1 MSRKNIE
8 NVYPL
13 SPLQEGMLFHTLY
26 AEGEGAYV
34 TQFDWAV
41 RGSFDVDAFQRAF
54 QQVVDRHAILR
65 TFFTWEGLER
75 PIQVVRKRAKIAV
88 DLHDL
93 RGLTPGEQAERLKVF
108 ADEDRK
114 KGFDLT
120 KAPAMRVVV
129 FRLGDEL
136 HRAFLSIHHIVIDG
150 WSKSILIRELLS
162 FYQAQTAG
170 RELHLPPVT
179 PYADFIAWLGKQDPV
194 KAEGFFRQLLEGFS
208 APTPFGVD
216 RPEEERAGEG
226 FEDQL
231 FAFTPEQSQEVAA
244 FARAQGLT
252 VNTLVQGTF
261 AILLSRYSGE
271 DDVLFG
277 ATVSGRSAPISGIER
292 MVGLFI
298 NAVPVR
304 AKLRP
309 DEPVGAFLSALQVQQ
324 ADIRE
329 FEHTPLVAVQGY
341 SQVPRG
347 TALFESLVVFENF
360 PVEES
365 VSLAP
370 APEAGKEAGATGA
383 RRPASMGDSRVREHS
398 NYPLT
403 LMAAIGKQ
411 LSLQISFDRRRFEA
425 ATIRRMLGHFK
436 NLLLAILRAPGATL
450 GSLSLLGDD
459 ERKMLVEAWNA
470 TDCDYPAQATLHGLF
485 EDRVASSPG
494 APALLSDGKAISY
507 QALNEEANR
516 LAHHLRSLGAAR
528 DTQVGI
534 CVERSPA
541 MVVALLAVLKSGAS
555 YVPIDPA
562 YPRERIALMI
572 EISRL
577 PILVTQSKLE
587 SSLPVRGVT
596 VVCLDEES
604 GPLAASPISNP
615 SVPVDPWDIAYVMY
629 TSGSTGIPKGVSGTH
644 TGAINRFAWMWRTF
658 PFQPG
663 ELSCQKTTLSFV
675 DSIWEIFGPLLAGV
689 PALLIADEVLKD
701 TRRFIDALGEQRVS
715 RLVLVPSLLRAMLDT
730 HADLDA
736 RLPAL
741 KYWTTSGEA
750 LPADLCQRFLA
761 ELPGRALLNL
771 YGSTEVSADATYY
784 LAEAGKIGA
793 RIPIGKPMD
802 NTQVYLLD
810 TRRQPVPVGV
820 TGELYV
826 GGAGVARGYLH
837 RPDLTAERFLPDPF
851 RPGPRALLFKTGDLG
866 RYLPGGDIEYLGRA
880 DYQVKVRGFRI
891 ELGEVESAISQHPG
905 VKQVVVTARDYGE
918 GDLRILAYVIPAG
931 ATPSAGD
938 LRAFVRDRL
947 PEYMVPSA
955 FAILD
960 RLPLTPSGKVDR
972 KALPLPERMAGAER
986 VYVTPRGPTE
996 EALAGIFAE
1005 VLKIAVEDIGA
1016 HDGFF
1021 ELGGHSLLATQT
1033 ISRIRGAFGVELPLR
1048 ALFEAPTPAELGK
1061 RVDEA
1066 IRGAQGLVL
1075 PPLVREES
1083 SGPRPLSFA
1092 QERLWFLDQLTPGDT
1107 AYNIP
1112 LAMQLGGGLDIDALG
1127 RAFAELCRRHEA
1139 LRTTFTTVEGKP
1151 VQLIH
1156 EAMDIPLPVTS
1167 LTMFP
1172 EAERPLAA
1180 QRVAA
1185 EEVARPFDLARGP
1198 LFRVRLIEL
1207 ADDVHRLVLT
1217 IHHIVSDG
1225 WSMGILQREVAVL
1238 YEAFRRGE
1246 PSPLPELP
1254 VHYADYAAW
1263 QRRWLEGEV
1272 LDKQLG
1278 YWTEALRGAPQALDL
1293 PVDHP
1298 RPQSPSHRGGR
1309 RAFAL
1314 SPELSA
1320 SLHALARKEN
1330 VTLFMLLLGA
1340 FDVLLHRYTGQD
1352 DIVVGSPIAGRTA
1365 AATEGLIGFFVN
1377 TLVLRARFAEDV
1389 TFSGLLAEVREA
1401 CLGAYAHQDVPFER
1415 LVRELAPERDMSRT
1429 PLFQVMFIH
1438 QNAPRESA
1446 PREAAPREA
1455 GAANR
1460 RSVTVDDTT
1469 AKFDLTLTMVEG
1481 KRTIAGYFEYALDLF
1496 DAATAER
1503 MATHL
1508 VALLEGIVRAPA
1520 APVQALPMLAV
1531 EERQT
1536 LLVDW
1541 NATDAD
1547 YPREATLHGMFEARA
1562 VRTPEATA
1570 LLFEGREIAYRTL
1583 NEEANRLAH
1592 HLHSLGAGKDSQV
1605 GICVE
1610 RSPAMVVALLA
1621 VLKTGAAYV
1630 PLDPAYP
1637 QDRLALMIDISRLSL
1652 LVTQEKLLEILPS
1665 EGIGRIC
1672 IDRPDSP
1679 LASLPATNL
1688 DVPVDPWDIAY
1699 VMYTSGSTG
1708 APKGVSGTH
1717 TGMVNRFTWMWTKY
1731 PFQPGE
1737 ICCQKTT
1744 LSFGDSI
1751 WEIFG
1756 PLLQGVPAVLL
1767 PTELLKD
1774 TRRFVDALADHRVSR
1789 IVLVPSLL
1797 RAMLDTHDDLGARL
1811 PLLKTWTTSGEALP
1825 AELCRRFLA
1834 DLPGRVLLNLY
1845 GSSEVSADATC
1856 YVPESP
1862 TAFGTRVPIGKPIAN
1877 VRVYLLDARK
1887 EPVPL
1892 GVSGEIYVGGVGIA
1906 RGYLHRPDLSAQR
1919 FLPDPFRP
1927 GPGALLFKT
1936 GDLGRHLASGD
1947 IEYLGRADLQ
1957 VKVRG
1962 FRIELG
1968 EVEGALA
1975 QHPAVKQ
1982 VVVAARDYGD
1992 ADRRLIAYV
2001 VRGDGSPTPAQLR
2014 AFLKEQLPEYMVPS
2028 VFAFLDQL
2036 PLTPSGKVDRKA
2048 LPAPERVAGA
2058 ERIHVAAR
2066 GPTEEALV
2074 GIFAEVL
2081 KIPPENV
2088 GVHDGFFE
2096 LGGHSL
2102 LATQA
2107 ISRIRGALGAE
2118 LSLRALF
2125 EAPTPAELGKRVD
2138 DVLRG
2143 GQSLALPP
2151 LVKEMVEGP
2160 RPLSFAQER
2169 LWFLDQLTPGD
2180 TSYTVP
2186 LGMQLGGAVD
2196 RVALEH
2202 AVSEIVRRHE
2212 ALRTVFE
2219 AVDGKPVQVIL
2230 PPAAVPLPFTSL
2242 TSLPE
2247 NDRYETARKLAAEE
2261 SNRPFDLA
2269 RGPLFRARL
2278 IELDHGVHLLLLTMH
2293 HIVSDGWSL
2302 GVLQRE
2308 LSIVYE
2314 AYRKDEPSPLA
2325 ELPVQ
2330 YADYA
2335 AWQRRWLSGEALEEQ
2350 LGYWR
2355 KALHGAP
2362 QALDLPADRQRPAI
2376 PSYRGGRR
2384 AFSLSPEVSQ
2394 SLFALAQRENV
2405 TLFMLLLAA
2414 FDLLLHRYTGQDDIV
2429 VGSPIAGRTAAATEG
2444 LIGFFVNTL
2453 VLRARFAPE
2462 ASFSQL
2468 LAEVREACLGAYAHQ
2483 DVPFERL
2490 VAELAPERD
2499 TSRTPLFQVMFLLQ
2513 NAVKENAA
2521 REGASPTAGARRSV
2535 TVESGTTKFDL
2546 TLIMIEGK
2554 RSIAGVF
2561 EYALDLFEAATVDRM
2576 VGHLETLLAGIAAAP
2591 AIPVG
2596 DLPLLP
2602 PAELSLLA
2610 QFNATEMDF
2619 PREAG
2624 LHELV
2629 EAQVD
2634 RTPEAVALIDGA
2646 TRISYRE
2653 LDRRANRLAHA
2664 LRARGVGPDV
2674 LVGVCVRRSAPMVI
2688 ALLAILKAGGAYV
2701 PLDPAYPTARLGQIL
2716 EDAAARV
2723 VLSESAVE
2731 GVLPEQ
2737 HGAELL
2743 LLDRDAHFFEAES
2756 DARPSRLARPSDL
2769 AYVLFTSGST
2779 GRPKGVAIEHHSA
2792 VCLVAWAKEV
2802 YGPADRAGVLL
2813 ATSICFDLSVFELF
2827 LPLASGGKLIVAE
2840 NALALP
2846 TLPAAGEV
2854 TLVNTVPTAIAE
2866 LMRTG
2871 GVPASVRV
2879 VCLAGEP
2886 LAASLV
2892 AQVYAQ
2898 ETIERVYNLYGP
2910 TEDTTYSTFTLVPR
2924 GAPVTVG
2931 RPIGNGKAYLLDARK
2946 KPVPIGVPGEIYLG
2960 GEGLARGYLG
2970 RPDLTAERFIA
2981 DPVHPGQRLYRTS
2994 DLGRYRLDG
3003 DIEYLGRIDH
3013 QVKVRGFR
3021 IELGEVELVVL
3032 AHPTVREAVVVAR
3045 EDVPGNKRLVA
3056 YVVSAEGTRAEV
3068 GELRAYV
3075 AERLPDFMVPQVFVV
3090 LEKLPLTANGKIDRK
3105 ALPAPELGDALV
3117 RAHVAAR
3124 DPLEEALVGMFAE
3137 VLQLPAESVGVHHGF
3152 FELGGHSLLATQV
3165 ISRIRS
3171 SFGVDLLLR
3180 VLFEAPTPAA
3190 LARRVEEAIRGGQ
3203 GLALPPLERVETR
3216 EARPLSFAQER
3227 LWFLDQL
3234 TPGDASY
3241 NMPLSM
3247 QLLGT
3252 IDLGA
3257 LRRAFTELGRRHE
3270 TLRTTF
3276 SMVEGKPLQVIHE
3289 ALDIAVPV
3297 QSLSYLPE
3305 RERFEA
3311 ARREAAVEAA
3321 RAFDLEQGPLFR
3333 ARLLE
3338 LEPTVHVLLLTMHHI
3353 VSDGWSMGILQ
3364 REISLLY
3371 EAFRTGKP
3379 SPLRDLPVQYADYAA
3394 WQRGWLDGELLDQQL
3409 SYWKDALRGAPHALD
3424 LPTDRP
3430 RPPLPSHRGKNRG
3443 FVLSAELSEALTVL
3457 ARKQNV
3463 TLFMLLLAA
3472 FDVLLHRY
3480 SGQGDIVVGSPIAGR
3495 SAAATEGLIGFFVNT
3510 LVLRARL
3517 DDDVSFTGLLGEV
3530 RESCLGAYTHQD
3542 IPFERLVRELSPE
3555 RDTSRTPLFQVMF
3568 LLQNAPREAPAP
3580 TGHAQQRRGLGAELG
3595 TAKFDLTL
3603 TMMEGRKNLAGSFEY
3618 ATDLFDDATIDRLV
3632 GHLQVLLA
3640 GIAHAPEAEVGRLPL
3655 LSEAE
3660 RLTQLV
3666 SFNQAAS
3673 FTARQATI
3681 PAAFE
3686 AQVDRTPE
3694 AVALSC
3700 EGEQL
3705 SYRALDERANRLAH
3719 HLRALG
3725 VGPDVLVGLCVD
3737 RSVAMVVG
3745 ILGILKAGGA
3755 YLPLDPEYPRER
3767 LAFMAADS
3775 RMPVLVTQA
3784 SHAGVVP
3791 AEGAQMVLLDEG
3803 GAAFAHQPS
3812 TRVAPSAGPGNIA
3825 YVIYT
3830 SGSTGKP
3837 KGVMVEHRNV
3847 TRLLDA
3853 TDAWYRFGS
3862 SDVWTLFHSY
3872 AFDFTVW
3879 ELWGALLYGGRLVV
3893 VPYWVSRDPSAFY
3906 KLLLDE
3912 QVTVLNQTPSAFR
3925 QLVREMEP
3933 GGAELAAKLSL
3944 RYVIFGG
3951 EALDVQQLRPFW
3963 DLRGAERTELVNMYG
3978 ITETTV
3984 HVTYRPV
3991 SPADLARPWSS
4002 VIGQPIP
4009 DLQLYILDR
4018 FQSPQPLGVPG
4029 EIYVG
4034 GAGVARGYLNRPEL
4048 SAERFLPDPFS
4059 GQPGARLYR
4068 TGDRARRLPSGDV
4081 EYLGRVDQQVKIR
4094 GHRIELGEIDAVLSQ
4109 HAGVKAAR
4117 VFPRDYGQGDV
4128 RLVAYFITAS
4138 MPAPSTDDLRTQLR
4152 ASMPEVMVPSA
4163 FVRIEAFPLTANGKV
4178 DVAALPAPESVEA
4191 GAEHD
4196 LALPR
4201 DEIEA
4206 QLVAL
4211 WRRLLKKTNIGIR
4224 DSFFD
4229 LGGHSM
4235 LAVQMVAAIK
4245 KVTGKTI
4252 PLIALFSARTIEQL
4266 APLLRDE
4273 GEERKW
4279 SALVPVRA
4287 EGTLRPFFMI
4297 SRPNVNA
4304 LGYVALGRHLDP
4316 ERPLYVLQYQYP
4328 EERVLGRPYTRE
4340 EYMEW
4345 SAKYV
4350 ELMRSVQ
4357 PEGPYLLGGMCEGAL
4372 IAFTMAQSLEADG
4385 QEVALLAMLDAWPE
4399 ENTRDPFLNDIV
4411 HYEGSIRRFLKRVQ
4425 GKSAGYLFEQLKGA
4439 VVHFVK
4445 RPTVLKSVKPM
4456 RAPAPSPGGAA
4467 TPPSADD
4474 LWLMRHFPGPD
4485 FVPPKVRC
4493 DITVFR
4499 VKKQP
4504 YWRIRD
4510 DRLGW
4515 GPRSEGEVEAH
4526 VIAGDHDTFMREEHV
4541 AVLADKLEAC
4551 IVKVEAKVP
4560 ALTRAKKR

>member
-54 QQVVDRHAILR
+54 QEVVNRHAILR

-75 PIQVVRKRAKIAV
+75 PIQVVRKRAKLTV
-88 DLHDL
+88 DLQDL
-93 RGLTPGEQAERLKVF
+93 RELSPAEQAERLRAF
-108 ADEDRK
+108 ADDDRAR
-114 KGFDLT
+114 GFDLT
-120 KAPAMRVVV
+120 KAPAMRVTV
-129 FRLGDEL
+129 FRLGDEH
-136 HRAFLSIHHIVIDG
+136 HRCFLSIHHIVIDG
-150 WSKSILIRELLS
+150 WSKSILIREVLS
-162 FYQAQTAG
+162 FYHAYAAG
-170 RELHLPPVT
+170 RDLSLPVPT
-179 PYADFIAWLGKQDPV
+179 PYADFIAWIGKQDPA
-194 KAEGFFRQLLEGFS
+194 KAEGFFRQLLAGFS

-216 RPEEERAGEG
+216 LPEGAGAGEG
-226 FEDQL
+226 FEDQGFSL
-231 FAFTPEQSQEVAA
+231 SPQESQEVSA

-252 VNTLVQGTF
+252 VNTVVQGTF

-271 DDVLFG
+271 EDVLFG
-277 ATVSGRSAPISGIER
+277 ATVSGRSAPITGIDR

-304 AKLRP
+304 ARLHA
-309 DEPVGAFLSALQVQQ
+309 DEPVSAFLAALQVQQ

-329 FEHTPLVAVQGY
+329 LEHTPLVTVQGF
-341 SQVPRG
+341 SEVPRG
-347 TALFESLVVFENF
+347 TPLFESLVVFENF

-365 VSLAP
+365 VTLEP
-370 APEAGKEAGATGA
+370 AREGFAQAGKEAS
-383 RRPASMGDSRVREHS
+383 RPASMGDSRVREHS

-411 LSLQISFDRRRFEA
+411 FAVQVSFDRRRFDPD
-425 ATIRRMLGHFK
+425 TIRRMLRHFQ
-436 NLLLAILRAPGATL
+436 NLLKAILRAPGAPL
-450 GSLSLLGDD
+450 GALSLLGED
-459 ERKMLVEAWNA
+459 ERKTLVHDWNA
-470 TDCDYPAQATLHGLF
+470 TDFPYPDTATLHGLF
-485 EDRVASSPG
+485 EARVAQAPD
-494 APALLSDGKAISY
+494 APALLSEGREISY
-507 QALNEEANR
+507 RALNEEANR
-516 LAHHLRSLGAAR
+516 LAHHLRALGAGR

-534 CVERSPA
+534 CVERSPS

-577 PILVTQSKLE
+577 PILVTQTRIE
-587 SSLPVRGVT
+587 GSLPVRGLQ
-596 VVCLDEES
+596 VVCLDQED
-604 GPLAASPISNP
+604 GPLASSATTNP
-615 SVPVDPWDIAYVMY
+615 DVPVGPWDIAYVMY

-701 TRRFIDALGEQRVS
+701 TGRFIEALGEHRVT

-730 HADLDA
+730 HADLDK

-741 KYWTTSGEA
+741 KWWTTSGEA
-750 LPADLCQRFLA
+750 LPSELGKRFVA
-761 ELPGRALLNL
+761 ELPGRVLLNL
-771 YGSTEVSADATYY
+771 YGSTEVSADATYHVV
-784 LAEAGKIGA
+784 EAGAVGA

-810 TRRQPVPVGV
+810 ARRELLPIGV

-866 RYLPGGDIEYLGRA
+866 RYLPNGDIEYLGRA

-891 ELGEVESAISQHPG
+891 ELGEVESAISQHPA
-905 VKQVVVTARDYGE
+905 VKQVVVTARDYGQ
-918 GDLRILAYVIPAG
+918 GDLRILAYVIPEGNA
-931 ATPSAGD
+931 PSVAD
-938 LRAFVRDRL
+938 LRAFVKERL

-955 FAILD
+955 FLVLD

-972 KALPLPERMAGAER
+972 KALPLPERTAGAEQ
-986 VYVTPRGPTE
+986 VYVSPRGPTE

-1005 VLKIAVEDIGA
+1005 VLKIPVEQVGA

-1033 ISRIRGAFGVELPLR
+1033 VSRIRGAFGVELPLR
-1048 ALFEAPTPAELGK
+1048 SLFEAPTPAELGK

-1075 PPLVREES
+1075 PPLVREEAT
-1083 SGPRPLSFA
+1083 GPRPLSFA
-1092 QERLWFLDQLTPGDT
+1092 QERLWFLDQLTPGDSS
-1107 AYNIP
+1107 YNIP
-1112 LAMQLGGGLDIDALG
+1112 LAMQLGGSLDIGALG
-1127 RAFAELCRRHEA
+1127 KAFSELCRRHEA

-1167 LTMFP
+1167 LTFLP
-1172 EAERPLAA
+1172 ETERPLAA
-1180 QRVAA
+1180 QKVAA
-1185 EEVARPFDLARGP
+1185 EEVARPFNLGEGP
-1198 LFRVRLIEL
+1198 LLRVRLIEL
-1207 ADDVHRLVLT
+1207 TEGVHRLVLT

-1225 WSMGILQREVAVL
+1225 WSMGILQREVATL
-1238 YEAFRRGE
+1238 YEAFRKGE

-1263 QRRWLEGEV
+1263 QRGWLSGEV

-1278 YWTEALRGAPQALDL
+1278 YWTEALRGAPQAIDL
-1293 PVDHP
+1293 PTDHP

-1340 FDVLLHRYTGQD
+1340 FDVLLHRHTGQD

-1365 AATEGLIGFFVN
+1365 AATEGMIGFFVN
-1377 TLVLRARFAEDV
+1377 TLVLRARFAEEI

-1438 QNAPRESA
+1438 QNAARDSA
-1446 PREAAPREA
+1446 PREGAPREP
-1455 GAANR
+1455 GTGKR
-1460 RSVTVDDTT
+1460 RGVTVEDTT

-1481 KRTIAGYFEYALDLF
+1481 QRTIAGYFEYALDLF
-1496 DAATAER
+1496 DAATADR
-1503 MATHL
+1503 LATHL
-1508 VALLEGIVRAPA
+1508 VALLEGITRAPG
-1520 APVQALPMLAV
+1520 APVQALPMLAE
-1531 EERQT
+1531 EERKT

-1547 YPREATLHGMFEARA
+1547 YPRDATLHGLFEARA
-1562 VRTPEATA
+1562 ARTPDDIA
-1570 LLFEGREIAYRTL
+1570 LLFEGKEIAYRSL

-1592 HLHSLGAGKDSQV
+1592 HLRSLGAGKGSQV
-1605 GICVE
+1605 GICVQ

-1637 QDRLALMIDISRLSL
+1637 VDRLALMIEISHLRV
-1652 LVTQEKLLEILPS
+1652 LVTQERLLDLLPAQGIERVCLDRV
-1665 EGIGRIC
+1665 EG
-1672 IDRPDSP
+1672 P
-1679 LASLPATNL
+1679 LAALSSENPA
-1688 DVPVDPWDIAY
+1688 VPVDPWDIAY

-1717 TGMVNRFTWMWTKY
+1717 TGMVNRFTWMWSKY
-1731 PFQPGE
+1731 PFQAGE

-1756 PLLQGVPAVLL
+1756 PLLQGVPAVLI
-1767 PTELLKD
+1767 PDEVLKD
-1774 TRRFVDALADHRVSR
+1774 TRRFVDALADNRVSR
-1789 IVLVPSLL
+1789 LVLVPSLL
-1797 RAMLDTHDDLGARL
+1797 RAMLDTHEGLGARL

-1834 DLPGRVLLNLY
+1834 EMPGRTLLNLY

-1862 TAFGTRVPIGKPIAN
+1862 AAFGARVPIGKPIAN
-1877 VRVYLLDARK
+1877 VRVYVLDARK

-1927 GPGALLFKT
+1927 GPRALLFKT
-1936 GDLGRHLASGD
+1936 GDVGRYLGNGD

-1968 EVEGALA
+1968 EVEGAIA

-1982 VVVAARDYGD
+1982 VVVSARDYGD

-2001 VRGDGSPTPAQLR
+2001 VKGDGTPTPAQLR
-2014 AFLKEQLPEYMVPS
+2014 SFVKEQLPEYMVPS
-2028 VFAFLDQL
+2028 VFVFLDKL

-2081 KIPPENV
+2081 KIPPESV

-2118 LSLRALF
+2118 LLLRTLF

-2138 DVLRG
+2138 EALRG
-2143 GQSLALPP
+2143 GKTPALPP
-2151 LVKEMVEGP
+2151 LERDATSGP
-2160 RPLSFAQER
+2160 RELSFAQER

-2180 TSYTVP
+2180 TSYTIP
-2186 LGMQLGGAVD
+2186 LGMQLGGMVD
-2196 RVALEH
+2196 TAALALALGE
-2202 AVSEIVRRHE
+2202 VLRRHE

-2219 AVDGKPVQVIL
+2219 AVDGKPVQIIH
-2230 PPAAVPLPFTSL
+2230 PPSPVPLPFTSL

-2247 NDRYETARKLAAEE
+2247 GERYEAARRLSTEE

-2278 IELDHGVHLLLLTMH
+2278 IELDEGLHLLLLTMH

-2308 LSIVYE
+2308 LSVIYE
-2314 AYRKDEPSPLA
+2314 AFRKDEPSPLA

-2335 AWQRRWLSGEALEEQ
+2335 AWQRRWLSGEALEQQ

-2355 KALHGAP
+2355 EALRGAP
-2362 QALDLPADRQRPAI
+2362 QALDLPADRPRPAI

-2394 SLFALAQRENV
+2394 ALFSLAQRENV

-2429 VGSPIAGRTAAATEG
+2429 VGSPIAGRTNAATEG

-2453 VLRARFAPE
+2453 VLRARFAEE
-2462 ASFSQL
+2462 ASFSRL
-2468 LAEVREACLGAYAHQ
+2468 LAEVRESCLGAYAHQ

-2513 NAVKENAA
+2513 NALKENVA
-2521 REGASPTAGARRSV
+2521 REGASPTAGARRGV

-2546 TLIMIEGK
+2546 TLIMIEGRK
-2554 RSIAGVF
+2554 TIAGAF
-2561 EYALDLFEAATVDRM
+2561 EYALDLFDAATVDRM
-2576 VGHLETLLAGIAAAP
+2576 VGHFQTLLEGIAQAP
-2591 AIPVG
+2591 GVPVG

-2602 PAELSLLA
+2602 PAEHELLA
-2610 QFNATEMDF
+2610 RWNATEMDF

-2629 EAQVD
+2629 EAQIE
-2634 RTPEAVALIDGA
+2634 RTPDAVAIVDGT

-2653 LDRRANRLAHA
+2653 LERRSNQLANL
-2664 LRARGVGPDV
+2664 LRKRGVGPDV
-2674 LVGVCVRRSAPMVI
+2674 LVGVCVRRSASMVI

-2731 GVLPEQ
+2731 GVLPAQ

-2743 LLDRDAHFFEAES
+2743 LVDRDAALFAAES
-2756 DARPSRLARPSDL
+2756 DARPSRLAGPSDL

-2792 VCLVAWAKEV
+2792 VCLIAWAMGV
-2802 YGPADRAGVLL
+2802 YGPEDRAGVLL
-2813 ATSICFDLSVFELF
+2813 GTSICFDLSVFELF

-2846 TLPAAGEV
+2846 SLPAAGEV

-2898 ETIERVYNLYGP
+2898 ATIERVYNLYGP
-2910 TEDTTYSTFTLVPR
+2910 TEDTTYSTFTLVPN

-2931 RPIGNGKAYLLDARK
+2931 RPIGNGTAYLLDARQR
-2946 KPVPIGVPGEIYLG
+2946 PVPIGVPGEIYLG

-2970 RPDLTAERFIA
+2970 RPDLTAERFVA
-2981 DPVHPGQRLYRTS
+2981 DPFHPGQRLYRTS
-2994 DLGRYRLDG
+2994 DLGRFRLDG
-3003 DIEYLGRIDH
+3003 EIEYLGRIDH

-3021 IELGEVELVVL
+3021 IELGEVELVVRKH
-3032 AHPTVREAVVVAR
+3032 ASVREVVVVAR
-3045 EDVPGNKRLVA
+3045 EDTPGNKRLVA
-3056 YVVSAEGTRAEV
+3056 YVVAADGARAEV
-3068 GELRAYV
+3068 GELRAFV

-3105 ALPAPELGDALV
+3105 ALPAPELGDSLV
-3117 RAHVAAR
+3117 RAYVAPR
-3124 DPLEEALVGMFAE
+3124 DPVEEALVGMFAD
-3137 VLQLPAESVGVHHGF
+3137 VLQLPADAVGVHHGF

-3171 SFGVDLLLR
+3171 AFGVDLLLR

-3190 LARRVEEAIRGGQ
+3190 LAGRVEEAIRGGQ
-3203 GLALPPLERVETR
+3203 GLALPPLER
-3216 EARPLSFAQER
+3216 AAHAGSMRPLSFAQER

-3276 SMVEGKPLQVIHE
+3276 TAVDGKPHAEIHDE
-3289 ALDIAVPV
+3289 LDVELPV
-3297 QSLSYLPE
+3297 QSLASWPE
-3305 RERFEA
+3305 SARLEA

-3321 RAFDLEQGPLFR
+3321 RPFDLEQGPLVR
-3333 ARLLE
+3333 ARVLE
-3338 LEPTVHVLLLTMHHI
+3338 INASSYVLLLTMHHI

-3364 REISLLY
+3364 REVAVLY

-3379 SPLRDLPVQYADYAA
+3379 SPLSDLPVQYADFAA
-3394 WQRGWLDGELLDQQL
+3394 WQRSWLDGEVLDQQL
-3409 SYWKDALRGAPHALD
+3409 VYWKESLRGAPHALE

-3430 RPPLPSHRGKNRG
+3430 RPPLPSHRGANRG
-3443 FVLSAELSEALTVL
+3443 FVLSPELSQALTAL

-3495 SAAATEGLIGFFVNT
+3495 TAAATEGLIGFFVNT
-3510 LVLRARL
+3510 MVLRARF
-3517 DDDVSFTGLLGEV
+3517 DDDATFTRLLAEV

-3542 IPFERLVRELSPE
+3542 VPFERLVREISPE

-3568 LLQNAPREAPAP
+3568 VLQNAPREAPS
-3580 TGHAQQRRGLGAELG
+3580 TGGQQRRGLGAELG

-3603 TMMEGRKNLAGSFEY
+3603 SMLEGRGRLAGSFEY
-3618 ATDLFDDATIDRLV
+3618 ASDLFDASTIDRL
-3632 GHLQVLLA
+3632 
-3640 GIAHAPEAEVGRLPL
+3640 IAHFENLLTGIVARPEAKVAALPL
-3655 LSEAE
+3655 LGEIE
-3660 RLTQLV
+3660 RRALLV
-3666 SFNQAAS
+3666 DGNQTDTP
-3673 FTARQATI
+3673 FDRGATI
-3681 PAAFE
+3681 HALVE
-3686 AQVDRTPE
+3686 AQVDRTPDAI
-3694 AVALSC
+3694 AVRC
-3700 EGEQL
+3700 GGEQL
-3705 SYRALDERANRLAH
+3705 SYRELDARSNRLAR
-3719 HLRALG
+3719 HLEKHG
-3725 VGPDVLVGLCVD
+3725 VGPGSMVAVCLE
-3737 RSVAMVVG
+3737 RSVETVVG
-3745 ILGILKAGGA
+3745 VLGVLKAGGA
-3755 YLPLDPEYPRER
+3755 YVALDPAHPPER
-3767 LAFMAADS
+3767 LAFAMEDCGAPLLLTQEKLSAWLAPVKAKQIRLDADWAAIEGEGEA
-3775 RMPVLVTQA
+3775 R
-3784 SHAGVVP
+3784 VVSAAR
-3791 AEGAQMVLLDEG
+3791 AEDL
-3803 GAAFAHQPS
+3803 
-3812 TRVAPSAGPGNIA
+3812 A

-3837 KGVMVEHRNV
+3837 KGVLLSHQGLCNLSLWHRRTYGLGSVDRCTHLAAPGFDASVWEIWPALISGATLLVPDDATRASPSALAAFLVAERV
-3847 TRLLDA
+3847 TVSFLPTPLAEAVLAEPWPSGGALRALLTGGDRLRRRPPAGLPFRLFNHYGPTEYTVVTTVAEIAPEGPEPPPIGRPIDNTQVFVLDA
-3853 TDAWYRFGS
+3853 
-3862 SDVWTLFHSY
+3862 
-3872 AFDFTVW
+3872 
-3879 ELWGALLYGGRLVV
+3879 ALEP
-3893 VPYWVSRDPSAFY
+3893 VP
-3906 KLLLDE
+3906 
-3912 QVTVLNQTPSAFR
+3912 
-3925 QLVREMEP
+3925 
-3933 GGAELAAKLSL
+3933 
-3944 RYVIFGG
+3944 I
-3951 EALDVQQLRPFW
+3951 
-3963 DLRGAERTELVNMYG
+3963 
-3978 ITETTV
+3978 
-3984 HVTYRPV
+3984 
-3991 SPADLARPWSS
+3991 
-4002 VIGQPIP
+4002 
-4009 DLQLYILDR
+4009 
-4018 FQSPQPLGVPG
+4018 GVPG
-4029 EIYVG
+4029 ELFIGGVG
-4034 GAGVARGYLNRPEL
+4034 LARGYLNQPAL
-4048 SAERFLPDPFS
+4048 TAARFIESPF
-4059 GQPGARLYR
+4059 GGPGDRLYR
-4068 TGDRARRLPSGDV
+4068 TGDRVRRRADGDL
-4081 EYLGRVDQQVKIR
+4081 EFLGRADDQVKIR
-4094 GHRIELGEIDAVLSQ
+4094 GFRIELGEIEASLAAHPSVHEAVVVVREDTPGDA
-4109 HAGVKAAR
+4109 
-4117 VFPRDYGQGDV
+4117 
-4128 RLVAYFITAS
+4128 RLVAYWVCSGEPGPTLDELRGFLQQTL
-4138 MPAPSTDDLRTQLR
+4138 PSY
-4152 ASMPEVMVPSA
+4152 MIPSA
-4163 FVRIEAFPLTANGKV
+4163 FVRLDALPLTPNGKI
-4178 DVAALPAPESVEA
+4178 DRRALPAPAA
-4191 GAEHD
+4191 GD
-4196 LALPR
+4196 LREGKGPTLPR
-4201 DEIEA
+4201 DDVEA
-4206 QLVAL
+4206 QLVNI
-4211 WRRLLKKTNIGIR
+4211 WRRVLKTPNVGVR

-4235 LAVQMVAAIK
+4235 LAVQMVAEIK
-4245 KVTGKTI
+4245 KSMGKEI

-4266 APLLRDE
+4266 AGLLRDE

-4287 EGTLRPFFMI
+4287 EGSLRPFFMI

-4340 EYMEW
+4340 EYVEW

-4357 PEGPYLLGGMCEGAL
+4357 PEGPYLLGGMCEGAI
-4372 IAFTMAQSLEADG
+4372 IAFAMAQSLEADG
-4385 QEVALLAMLDAWPE
+4385 QEIALLAMLDAWPE

-4411 HYEGSIRRFLKRVQ
+4411 HYEGSIRRFFRRVQ
-4425 GKSAGYLFEQLKGA
+4425 GKNVGYFLGQLKSA
-4439 VVHFVK
+4439 LVHFVK
-4445 RPTVLKSVKPM
+4445 NPTLLKSVKPT
-4456 RAPAPSPGGAA
+4456 RAPAPAQTGAPSA
-4467 TPPSADD
+4467 PSADD

-4510 DRLGW
+4510 QRLGW
-4515 GPRSEGEVEAH
+4515 GTRSEGEVEAH
-4526 VIAGDHDTFMREEHV
+4526 MIAGDHDTFMREEHV
-4541 AVLADKLEAC
+4541 AVLAEKLEAC
-4551 IVKVEAKVP
+4551 IAKVEAAMP
-4560 ALTRAKKR
+4560 ELTRGKKR